1 MQRSTVDFSN
11 MIHFTGRAYNGKP
24 FDQQFIPYETIWQ
37 KYQRESM
44 NADVLAMSP
53 TRRHNV
59 LDFIQTLGDNEVRE
73 GFICWFR
80 KLHSAAD
87 RIGPCRHC
95 GGRIILCILECPL
108 CQCDYPFLSG
118 KSVLDNQNPK
128 VTHCLRTIWVTT
140 RTGVRFRVPWNVP
153 LIPMQI
159 EQKRR

>member
-11 MIHFTGRAYNGKP
+11 MIHFTGRAYDGKP

-108 CQCDYPFLSG
+108 CQCDYPFCRVSPF
-118 KSVLDNQNPK
+118 S
-128 VTHCLRTIWVTT
+128 TIRIQRLHIVCVQFGLLPGLVFVSEFLGTS
-140 RTGVRFRVPWNVP
+140 P
-153 LIPMQI
+153 
-159 EQKRR
+159 